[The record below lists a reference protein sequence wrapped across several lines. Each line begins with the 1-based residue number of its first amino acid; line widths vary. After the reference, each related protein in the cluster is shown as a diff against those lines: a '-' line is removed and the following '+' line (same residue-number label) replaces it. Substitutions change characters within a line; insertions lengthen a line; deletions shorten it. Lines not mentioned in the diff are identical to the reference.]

1 MKNLEHN
8 FEASI
13 AYLQHVSASNNTI
26 VEIKKQTLQ
35 QHAIASNTCI
45 AIYNLASDEYD
56 ILHWIF
62 QSDDSTVHNPMSRL
76 AMEELVH
83 TSDIEYCQKWKVT
96 AIKLLDNIPADELMD
111 YKLVYECRL
120 KDHRGTFHRIIHQFM
135 VLEVNE
141 KGKIG
146 TLRLQLD
153 RVAAEDS
160 ETKPQGLHIINTR
173 TRKKQVY
180 HKETCL
186 SEREIEIVKWL
197 AEGYDSKR
205 IAKKLFI
212 SENTVNNHRRKIL
225 LKTQTADTGKALL
238 YARAIGLI

>member
-1 MKNLEHN
+1 MEDQQHN

-13 AYLQHVSASNNTI
+13 AYLQQVSTSNNTI

-62 QSDDSTVHNPMSRL
+62 QGDDNTEHNTMSRL

-83 TSDIEYCQKWKVT
+83 TSDIEDCQKWKVT
-96 AIKLLDNIPADELMD
+96 AINLLDNIPADELMD

-160 ETKPQGLHIINTR
+160 ETEPQGLHIINTR

-205 IAKKLFI
+205 IAEILFI

-225 LKTQTADTGKALL
+225 LKTHTADTGKALL

>member
-1 MKNLEHN
+1 MKNLQHN
-8 FEASI
+8 FETSI
-13 AYLQHVSASNNTI
+13 AHLQQISTSNNTI

-45 AIYNLASDEYD
+45 AIYNLASDEYE

-62 QSDDSTVHNPMSRL
+62 QGDDSTKHNPMSRL
-76 AMEELVH
+76 AMEALVH
-83 TSDIEYCQKWKVT
+83 PSDIECCKKWKVT
-96 AIKLLDNIPADELMD
+96 AINLLDKIPTNELMD

-120 KDHRGTFHRIIHQFM
+120 KNHRGTYHRIIHQFM
-135 VLEVNE
+135 VLEINE
-141 KGKIG
+141 QGNIG

-160 ETKPQGLHIINTR
+160 ETAPQGMHIINTR

-197 AEGYDSKR
+197 AVGYDSKR
-205 IAKKLFI
+205 IAEELFI
-212 SENTVNNHRRKIL
+212 SENTVNNHRRNIL
-225 LKTQTADTGKALL
+225 LKTQTGDTGKALL